1 MTIFYNWQVL
11 RVMRVRKNGPIAPRD
26 NIFEKIFFSFMFW
39 SLSLCNIKKI
49 HRADPELWECIIF
62 RIKMAYCPKQ
72 NIFLEKVLCF
82 WSTYCPYSL
91 WKIWRK
97 WLEPISKKVK
107 IYGIPSKI
115 SANIYP
121 CKSLPLLKLI
131 LHKNW
136 CPQ

>member
-1 MTIFYNWQVL
+1 MQNFQNEKSFLDEIKSIFHSYLRTIIWCKKWKIADTSFI
-11 RVMRVRKNGPIAPRD
+11 KN
-26 NIFEKIFFSFMFW
+26 
-39 SLSLCNIKKI
+39 I